1 MKRIYSLLLRMMGW
15 KFSLKAEIPDKCV
28 ICVAPHTSNWDF
40 IIGMIFYKSLGKKP
54 NFLIKK
60 TWFFFPLNY
69 IFKAVGG
76 FPVDRKKKTSL
87 TEQMRAE
94 FDKRAQFQL
103 SITPEGT
110 RKKNNKWKTGFY
122 YIAQEVQVPITLAYL
137 DYSKKTIGTL
147 GNFVPSGDVNGDI
160 EKIKQFYKN
169 IQGKHLEQFSI

>member
-1 MKRIYSLLLRMMGW
+1 MKKIYSLLLRMMGW
-15 KFSLKAEIPDKCV
+15 KSLLAAKIPDKCV

-54 NFLIKK
+54 NFLMKK

-69 IFKAVGG
+69 IFKAIGG
-76 FPVDRKKKTSL
+76 FPVDRSKKTSL
-87 TEQMRAE
+87 TEQMRME
-94 FDKRAQFQL
+94 FDKRTQFQL

-110 RKKNNKWKTGFY
+110 RKKNDKWKTGFY

-147 GNFVPSGDVNGDI
+147 GNFTPSGDVIGDI
-160 EKIKQFYKN
+160 DKIKQFYKN
-169 IQGKHLEQFSI
+169 VQGKHLEQFSI